1 MDFPAWD
8 PVLFD
13 IPYLPIDIRWYGMM
27 YVVGFICAQWI
38 FVRLARSGFFP
49 VSPEAAP
56 DLIFY
61 LVFGVML
68 GGRAGYA
75 LFYDTSLLNPL
86 NFLQVWKGGLAFHGG
101 LAGVCVSMWLFCR
114 HHKIGWGR
122 VADATA
128 LAGTPGIFAVRMANF
143 INGELYGRVTDATT
157 WGAMQFPTD
166 PAATRL
172 FHLHGGM
179 SMRDRELCI
188 QVAYGKLE
196 FADVKDRLSVADDRG
211 TAINWD
217 AIEPYLDWSRISGL
231 TGADLDNPINRG
243 TVEAFNHWLRLSGK
257 DPLRPDEYLVPFRHP
272 SQLYEGFGEGLFL
285 GLVLLVVYLLTRKKP
300 LRTGRYAAIFLLGYA
315 IIRGTLEMVR
325 NPDAQFF
332 EDGNDGT
339 VLLGMTMGQ
348 TLSVAM
354 VVGAL
359 MILFWPRKP
368 ESETPETPAASGK
381 PAPSKDSSKAPKKTD
396 SSKR

>member
-13 IPYLPIDIRWYGMM
+13 IPFLPIDIRWYGMM

-61 LVFGVML
+61 CVFGVML

-75 LFYDTSLLNPL
+75 LFYDHSLLNPL
-86 NFLQVWKGGLAFHGG
+86 VFLQVWKGGLAFHGG

-128 LAGTPGIFAVRMANF
+128 IAGTPGIFAVRMANF

-166 PAATRL
+166 PAAMQL
-172 FHLHGGM
+172 LHVPEGV

-188 QVAYGKLE
+188 QVAYGNLE
-196 FADVKDRLSVADDRG
+196 FADVKDRLSVADDLGRP
-211 TAINWD
+211 INWD
-217 AIEPYLDWSRISGL
+217 AIEPYLNWESVS
-231 TGADLDNPINRG
+231 N
-243 TVEAFNHWLRLSGK
+243 
-257 DPLRPDEYLVPFRHP
+257 LVSANGEHLIPFRHP
-272 SQLYEGFGEGLFL
+272 SQLYEGFGEGLLL
-285 GLVLLVVYLLTRKKP
+285 GLVLLVVYLMTRKKP
-300 LRTGRYAAIFLLGYA
+300 MRTGRYAAIFLMGYA
-315 IIRGTLEMVR
+315 IIRGGLEMVR
-325 NPDAQFF
+325 KPDAQFY
-332 EDGNDGT
+332 ENGKDGT

-348 TLSVAM
+348 TLSAAM

-368 ESETPETPAASGK
+368 ESEPTENPGVSAQPDPQK
-381 PAPSKDSSKAPKKTD
+381 PDSSK
-396 SSKR
+396 S